1 MLLPANEAVNLSK
14 KNIYGGYTRF
24 QVLPKVDLELSFIWE
39 DIAGGSFWL
48 SIQVD
53 CDRTKLL
60 IIVMTAPAN
69 FKDRCFTLVVLLLIQ
84 KVLICEHWRISKLS
98 PDSWSEWPGVQ
109 RSSWR
114 WFKEGWSLSS
124 EHLTMIIC
132 NRRWS
137 QHVIFGI
144 WEFVFSIC
152 NG

>member
-69 FKDRCFTLVVLLLIQ
+69 FKDRCFTLVVLLWIQ
-84 KVLICEHWRISKLS
+84 KILICEYWRILKFIKIISRQLIRMTWGSKFQL
-98 PDSWSEWPGVQ
+98 EMVKGTLV
-109 RSSWR
+109 
-114 WFKEGWSLSS
+114 F
-124 EHLTMIIC
+124 
-132 NRRWS
+132 
-137 QHVIFGI
+137 VIGTFDDDNLQQKVVSTCYI
-144 WEFVFSIC
+144 WYLRVCI
-152 NG
+152 